1 VRGPPE
7 ERPSRSY
14 RLKWEEGSGEGMR
27 RIALGRAEKA
37 LEELTEAG
45 DGDFAAAV
53 HGARKDLKKLR
64 AAARLIRD
72 ELGEKTF
79 RAESRR
85 YRDAGRLLSRSRDA
99 EVKLETLAGLQ
110 ERFGDELPAAAS
122 RGWSRA
128 LEADR
133 DRLAKANGGET
144 ARQIE
149 AARGQLAAG
158 RARISGWSLEADS
171 WKPISAGLSRSYRR
185 GRQWMGRTIA
195 DPSAENVH
203 EWRKRA
209 KDIWYQLRIVR
220 GAWPAPLGE
229 AASQAHELADLLG
242 HHHDLAMLRE
252 DLAERGEVERPGAFE
267 ASIDRR
273 QGELLDEAIEI
284 GRRFYAEKPK
294 AFSRRLA
301 SYWETWR
308 EA

>member
-1 VRGPPE
+1 
-7 ERPSRSY
+7 
-14 RLKWEEGSGEGMR
+14 MR

-37 LEELTEAG
+37 LEELAEAG
-45 DGDFAAAV
+45 DGDLAASV
-53 HGARKDLKKLR
+53 HSARKDLKKLR

-79 RAESRR
+79 RAENRR
-85 YRDAGRLLSRSRDA
+85 YRDAGRLLSGSRDA
-99 EVKLETLAGLQ
+99 EVKLETLAGLE

-149 AARGQLAAG
+149 AARGQLAAA
-158 RARISGWSLEADS
+158 RERISRWSLAADS
-171 WKPISAGLSRSYRR
+171 WKSISVGLSRSYRR
-185 GRQWMGRTIA
+185 GRQRMKRTIS

-220 GAWPAPLGE
+220 GAWPALFGE
-229 AASQAHELADLLG
+229 TARQAHELADLLG

-252 DLAERGEVERPGAFE
+252 DLAERDEVERPGAFE

-273 QGELLDEAIEI
+273 QKELLDEAIEI